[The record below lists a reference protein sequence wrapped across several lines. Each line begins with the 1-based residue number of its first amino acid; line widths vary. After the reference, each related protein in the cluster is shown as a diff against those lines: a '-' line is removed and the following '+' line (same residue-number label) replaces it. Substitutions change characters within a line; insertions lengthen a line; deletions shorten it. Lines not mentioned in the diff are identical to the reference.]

1 MASRDLSA
9 LGYRRIVILLVALV
23 VVPTFLLLALGVVLL
38 FTGDAP
44 VNVLMGILAI
54 ALSGAAATGV
64 ILVWVFVRREANL
77 SRLQSDFVSKVSHEL
92 RTPLTSI
99 RLFAETL
106 ALRRGDPLAEGKCIE
121 GLARESTRLQELI
134 DRLLDWGRM
143 ESGGREFVLK
153 HTDLRSIVETA
164 LEAFEP
170 ARERRQVEVSAE
182 LPPESLVV
190 HADRG
195 AMSDA
200 LLNLLTN
207 AYKYGGDPPRIQ
219 LTCTVTPKEVSITVR
234 DNGHGIPDTEHKR
247 IFQKF
252 YRVDDRLSRERE
264 GSGLG
269 LAIVKHVMR
278 AHRGRVELESRL
290 GKGSAFSLVLPAV
303 SQTGAD
309 RRPSRESIAPRSLA

>member
-1 MASRDLSA
+1 MASRDLAA

-23 VVPTFLLLALGVVLL
+23 IVPTFLLLASGVILL
-38 FTGDAP
+38 FIGEAKL
-44 VNVLMGILAI
+44 NLLMGILVM

-64 ILVWVFVRREANL
+64 VLVWVFVRREANL

-106 ALRRGDPLAEGKCIE
+106 ALRRGDREAEDKCIAALE
-121 GLARESTRLQELI
+121 RESTRLQELI
-134 DRLLDWGRM
+134 GRLLDWGRM
-143 ESGGREFVLK
+143 ESGHMEFVMRD
-153 HTDLRSIVETA
+153 TDLRSIVETA
-164 LEAFEP
+164 VAAFEP
-170 ARERRQVEVSAE
+170 VRERRSVDLHVE
-182 LPPESLVV
+182 LPADSITV

-195 AMSDA
+195 AVSDA
-200 LLNLLTN
+200 LFNLLTN
-207 AYKYGGDPPRIQ
+207 AYKYGGDPARIDVFVEQ
-219 LTCTVTPKEVSITVR
+219 RAGDVRVTVR
-234 DNGHGIPDTEHKR
+234 DNGQGIAPIEHKR

-278 AHRGRVELESRL
+278 AHRGRVELESTQ
-290 GKGSAFSLVLPAV
+290 GKGSAFTLVLPAV
-303 SQTGAD
+303 S
-309 RRPSRESIAPRSLA
+309 R